1 MKVRELIAE
10 LMQIEDQDL
19 PIRIYN
25 TDGDETAIDELLNF
39 TPIQN
44 LICFLPERDWK
55 KYKSLIKNSNNGK

>member
-25 TDGDETAIDELLNF
+25 TDGEDEEN
-39 TPIQN
+39 
-44 LICFLPERDWK
+44 DWVV
-55 KYKSLIKNSNNGK
+55 SVEHNNTGQSGYEVSGEVILVTSK

>member
-25 TDGDETAIDELLNF
+25 TDGENEEN
-39 TPIQN
+39 
-44 LICFLPERDWK
+44 DWVVSIE
-55 KYKSLIKNSNNGK
+55 YNNTGQSGYEVSGEVILVTSK